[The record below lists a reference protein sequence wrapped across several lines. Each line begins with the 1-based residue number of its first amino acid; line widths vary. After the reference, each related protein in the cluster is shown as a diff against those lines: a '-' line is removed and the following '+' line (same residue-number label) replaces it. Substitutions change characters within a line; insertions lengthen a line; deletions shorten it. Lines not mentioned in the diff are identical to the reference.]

1 MNYPYLD
8 VVRKINQMSV
18 NQMYAIQGNMFK
30 ETLRELRHIFSN
42 IYYTDSNGNLV
53 KVHCV
58 TSKQDRVAGKANQ
71 ENSLVLPY
79 ISISEIG
86 STQASERNRT
96 DKVLI
101 NESYWDPKE
110 RRAKRILSLAPTPI
124 NINYKINIWCKFVE
138 EMDMIRNGIQTIFN
152 PSLTIPTKYSDYTK
166 AFLQNEID
174 IASPEAPDTKDRLIQ
189 KSIEIRVE
197 TYLPSPKFLYTN
209 TGEIQSF
216 NAEVQLFDMQ
226 QDMNTDDPIET
237 LPIEGSF
244 ASAASISVDASAQQI
259 FGEIYILCGQSNAEG
274 ATSVSSLAEPV
285 PSIPRCKILD
295 VAQKTGDDVL
305 EVYPNAAGFQPWYY
319 DTSNGPGFNQIF
331 CQMSAVDFKTYEQSS
346 TGRTWYRY
354 GTSSI
359 VGPEAGII
367 SELLSQNI
375 NRNIYFV
382 KYSPPG
388 TKLALAPLGGDL
400 TSPTSSVTWNVYGT
414 SPWAIFDFSLIDPA
428 SAIVFSA
435 QNLYYALN
443 KFIGRAVDLVKQD
456 GLIPLVKGIFFIQ
469 GESDSFIDGYPE
481 QYAINL
487 LNFVN
492 DLRGKIYA
500 SGASFSTEIPFIAN
514 LISTKPIGGSA
525 PRIAAVRAAQKFVLD
540 LLPKCAY
547 TEGDDFELDF
557 SNPHFGIHYTA
568 KGSIELGKAMARKC
582 KQLL

>member
-1 MNYPYLD
+1 MNIPYLE
-8 VVRKINQMSV
+8 VVRKITDMGV
-18 NQMYAIQGNMFK
+18 NQMYAVQGNMFK

-42 IYYTDSNGNLV
+42 IFYTDSNGNLV

-79 ISISEIG
+79 ISITETG
-86 STQASERNRT
+86 STQDNQRSRN

-124 NINYKINIWCKFVE
+124 NINYRINIWCKFVE

-216 NAEVQLFDMQ
+216 NADVQLFDMQ
-226 QDMNTDDPIET
+226 QNMKTDDPIET

-244 ASAASISVDASAQQI
+244 ASATPISIDASAQQI
-259 FGEIYILCGQSNAEG
+259 FGEIYVLCGQSNAEG
-274 ATSVSSLAEPV
+274 ATPVSSLPDEFKLPI
-285 PSIPRCKILD
+285 SRCKVLD
-295 VAQKTGDDVL
+295 VARKTGDDIRSDQL
-305 EVYPNAAGFQPWYY
+305 QPWYY

-331 CQMSAVDFKTYEQSS
+331 CQMSAVDFKDYQQSS

-354 GTSSI
+354 GSSGNI
-359 VGPEAGII
+359 GPEFGLI
-367 SELLSQNI
+367 SELLEGDLNKT
-375 NRNIYFV
+375 IYLV
-382 KYSPPG
+382 KYAVPG
-388 TKLALAPLGGDL
+388 TRLALTPLGADV
-400 TSPTSSVTWNVYGT
+400 TSVTPSVTWNINGP
-414 SPWAIFDFSLIDPA
+414 SPWLTLDFTSYGSSIAL
-428 SAIVFSA
+428 SGH
-435 QNLYYALN
+435 NLYYALN
-443 KFIGRAVDLVKQD
+443 QFIGRAIDLVKQE
-456 GLIPLVKGIFFIQ
+456 GLIPVVKGIFFVQ
-469 GESDSFIDGYPE
+469 GESDSFIAGYPE
-481 QYAINL
+481 QYTINL
-487 LNFVN
+487 LNFIN
-492 DLRGKIYA
+492 DLRGKIYL
-500 SGASFSTEIPFIAN
+500 SGGAFSTQIPFITN
-514 LISTKPIGGSA
+514 LLNTNNNGDQN
-525 PRIAAVRAAQKFVLD
+525 RMAAVRQAQMTVLS
-540 LLPKCAY
+540 LLPKCGY
-547 TEGDDFELDF
+547 TDGNNFEIYNSDVNRL
-557 SNPHFGIHYTA
+557 HYSA
-568 KGSIELGKAMARKC
+568 KGYIDLGKALARAY